1 MLEEHIASWRNPFFE
16 ESKNYKKQKEKK
28 FAPVKT
34 HKDLLKTWCYLRK
47 KGHGPVL
54 LPRKKEMIS
63 WLCNNSQLPRK
74 TSQEEAKGET
84 VLQKN
89 TSWTPEK
96 WTKEDQLEL
105 FSDFSFN
112 DRWFCLLVVVLLFN
126 FKERNRTV
134 WPKGFSLRKN
144 AWEHFLLDH
153 ISWKCPLMFLTK
165 PKKLLNPSHDT
176 IAKWGTKSKTKKGR
190 YAPRKSLTKAQEE
203 LLRRWKKD
211 RLSTKNYKKYTYT
224 KTKNKLKDQNKNK

>member
-1 MLEEHIASWRNPFFE
+1 M
-16 ESKNYKKQKEKK
+16 
-28 FAPVKT
+28 KT

-89 TSWTPEK
+89 TSWAPEK

-126 FKERNRTV
+126 FKGRNKTI
-134 WPKGFSLRKN
+134 WPKGFSLRKK

-153 ISWKCPLMFLTK
+153 ISTKYPWCHLQNPRNYWTPLMI
-165 PKKLLNPSHDT
+165 PLL
-176 IAKWGTKSKTKKGR
+176 KWGTKSKTKKGR

>member
-1 MLEEHIASWRNPFFE
+1 MVQFCYRGRRRKSLDSVIIVSYRG
-16 ESKNYKKQKEKK
+16 KQ
-28 FAPVKT
+28 VKRRP
-34 HKDLLKTWCYLRK
+34 KVRQFS
-47 KGHGPVL
+47 
-54 LPRKKEMIS
+54 R
-63 WLCNNSQLPRK
+63 
-74 TSQEEAKGET
+74 
-84 VLQKN
+84 KN

-134 WPKGFSLRKN
+134 WPKGFSLRKK

-153 ISWKCPLMFLTK
+153 ISTKYPWCHLQNPRNYWTPLMI
-165 PKKLLNPSHDT
+165 PLL
-176 IAKWGTKSKTKKGR
+176 KWGTKSKTKKGR

-211 RLSTKNYKKYTYT
+211 R
-224 KTKNKLKDQNKNK
+224 